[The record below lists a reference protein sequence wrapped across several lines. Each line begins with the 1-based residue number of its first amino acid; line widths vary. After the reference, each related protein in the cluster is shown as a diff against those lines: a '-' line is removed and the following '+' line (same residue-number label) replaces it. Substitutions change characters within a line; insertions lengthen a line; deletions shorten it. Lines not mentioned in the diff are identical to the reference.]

1 MTAATAGPVEE
12 FATGLRTTR
21 VRRTPDGRHEWW
33 HGPGTDRDGPP
44 AAPLA
49 AAVPAH
55 TAGARLVVPRPSEG
69 GLSYLAD
76 GPYSA
81 AAWLRDPRPAVRL
94 LLAHALA
101 GAGQALRDLHAGA
114 VPDGADVPP
123 ALARLRSFLD
133 RGAEGTA
140 DGPHAPAAV
149 PYAPAAAPYASDGV
163 PYAPA
168 TVPHASDG
176 VPYAP
181 ATVPYAS
188 DAVPHA
194 SDGVP
199 YAPATVPHASDAVPH
214 ATATAPYAPATAS
227 YPPATAPH
235 EPAVARLREH
245 AVRTWGAAR
254 VGRLRS
260 WCAELTEPGGAVLV
274 HGFASLG
281 ALIPPLRRGPV
292 ALLTGEDLGAAR
304 PELDL
309 GWLLGDLAELDWALP
324 VPAHPDGPEL
334 PRVLLDAYGP
344 GADREL
350 TGRAAVVRVA
360 AHMRDFAAYCGWSD
374 ELADY
379 TAFIADLID
388 EEGRRAVLGGATP

>member
-33 HGPGTDRDGPP
+33 HGPGTGRHDPP

-49 AAVPAH
+49 PAVPAH
-55 TAGARLVVPRPSEG
+55 TAGARLVVPRPVEG
-69 GLSYLAD
+69 GLAYLAD

-101 GAGQALRDLHAGA
+101 GAGEALRDLHASA
-114 VPDGADVPP
+114 VPDGAGVPP

-133 RGAEGTA
+133 RGAEGGVA
-140 DGPHAPAAV
+140 GPHTPR
-149 PYAPAAAPYASDGV
+149 
-163 PYAPA
+163 
-168 TVPHASDG
+168 
-176 VPYAP
+176 
-181 ATVPYAS
+181 
-188 DAVPHA
+188 
-194 SDGVP
+194 
-199 YAPATVPHASDAVPH
+199 
-214 ATATAPYAPATAS
+214 TAS
-227 YPPATAPH
+227 SAPATAPH
-235 EPAVARLREH
+235 APASAPHAPAVVRLREH
-245 AVRTWGAAR
+245 AAR
-254 VGRLRS
+254 VWGPARLERLRS
-260 WCAELTEPGGAVLV
+260 WCAELTEPGGTVLV

-309 GWLLGDLAELDWALP
+309 GWLLGDLAELDWAVP
-324 VPAHPDGPEL
+324 VSAHLDGPEL
-334 PRVLLDAYGP
+334 PRVLLDAYGS
-344 GADREL
+344 GADRDL
-350 TGRAAVVRVA
+350 TGRAAVVRIA
-360 AHMRDFAAYCGWSD
+360 AHTRDFAAYCGWSD

>member
-1 MTAATAGPVEE
+1 MTAAPVSPVEE

-21 VRRTPDGRHEWW
+21 VRRTPEGRHEWW
-33 HGPGTDRDGPP
+33 HGPGTDQAGPP

-49 AAVPAH
+49 KAVPAR
-55 TAGARLVVPRPSEG
+55 TAGARLVVPRASEG

-101 GAGQALRDLHAGA
+101 GAGRALRDLHAGA

-133 RGAEGTA
+133 RSAEGAA
-140 DGPHAPAAV
+140 DGPR
-149 PYAPAAAPYASDGV
+149 
-163 PYAPA
+163 
-168 TVPHASDG
+168 T
-176 VPYAP
+176 
-181 ATVPYAS
+181 
-188 DAVPHA
+188 
-194 SDGVP
+194 
-199 YAPATVPHASDAVPH
+199 
-214 ATATAPYAPATAS
+214 PATARNA
-227 YPPATAPH
+227 PATAPH
-235 EPAVARLREH
+235 PPAVARLREH
-245 AVRTWGAAR
+245 AVRAWGAAR
-254 VGRLRS
+254 LGRLRS

-281 ALIPPLRRGPV
+281 ALVPPLRRGPV

-334 PRVLLDAYGP
+334 PRVLLDAYGA